1 MRLIRLTVILGF
13 FCLFFSGKT
22 SAPVSNSKTTCQEII
37 LHMLDSLKHIQTQRY
52 ELKATERVNGRLLF
66 AESHIKI
73 NTQPKKI
80 YFKSILKGAEVLWV
94 QGTNKGDAIVYS
106 PTFPL
111 VNLNLDPYGALM
123 RKDQHHTIFDLGLEH
138 IGIVIANTIVK
149 APKDF
154 DKHFSY
160 AGTITHN
167 QHECYQLLINYS
179 DYKYIEYTT
188 LKGETITDI
197 SRKHNTSD
205 FKIRQK
211 NNLGGY
217 YTVLKAGKKLLI
229 PTPYANKV
237 ILYIDKKTYL
247 PQSVKVYD
255 EEGLYEAYDF
265 SKIITNKPFA
275 ADEFSLTHK
284 GYNFRK

>member
-1 MRLIRLTVILGF
+1 
-13 FCLFFSGKT
+13 
-22 SAPVSNSKTTCQEII
+22 
-37 LHMLDSLKHIQTQRY
+37 MLDSLKHIQTQRY

-73 NTQPKKI
+73 NTHPKKI

-94 QGTNKGDAIVYS
+94 HGTNKGDAIVYS

-111 VNLNLDPYGALM
+111 INLNLDPYGALM

-160 AGTITHN
+160 AGTIIHN
-167 QHECYQLLINYS
+167 QQECYQLLINYP
-179 DYKYIEYTT
+179 DYKYIEYITP
-188 LKGETITDI
+188 KGETITDI
-197 SRKHNTSD
+197 ARKLNTSD

-217 YTVLKAGKKLLI
+217 YTTLKEGKKLLI

-237 ILYIDKKTYL
+237 ILYLDKKTYL

-265 SKIITNKPFA
+265 SKIVTNKPFA

-284 GYNFRK
+284 DYNFRK